1 MDGKPRLIRFICKR
15 MGLILN
21 FHDSSVCL
29 LKNMSTRRFRKVNVI
44 CCLTFWS
51 YSESFI
57 LFLKRIKQDK
67 KCWKLKWNR
76 QADRRTKKQKDG
88 QTDGRTDGRRKI
100 VRDQN
105 IISTLVYNRTCGGR
119 DLYIAGSIYYPCVLR
134 RGRQMLH
141 LNENW

>member
-15 MGLILN
+15 MDLILD
-21 FHDSSVCL
+21 FHDSSVWL
-29 LKNMSTRRFRKVNVI
+29 FKNMSTRRFRKVNVI

-57 LFLKRIKQDK
+57 LFLKSIKK
-67 KCWKLKWNR
+67 KNVESWSET
-76 QADRRTKKQKDG
+76 DRLTDG
-88 QTDGRTDGRRKI
+88 QKNRKTGRQTDGRRKI

-119 DLYIAGSIYYPCVLR
+119 DLYIAGSIYYPWVLR

>member
-57 LFLKRIKQDK
+57 LFLKSIKK
-67 KCWKLKWNR
+67 KNVESWSET
-76 QADRRTKKQKDG
+76 DRLTDG
-88 QTDGRTDGRRKI
+88 QKNRKTGRQTDGRRKI

-119 DLYIAGSIYYPCVLR
+119 DLYIAGSIYYPCVLQ

>member
-29 LKNMSTRRFRKVNVI
+29 LKNMSTRRFRKVNVV

-57 LFLKRIKQDK
+57 LFLKRIKTKNVESWSETDRLTDGQK
-67 KCWKLKWNR
+67 NPER
-76 QADRRTKKQKDG
+76 RADR
-88 QTDGRTDGRRKI
+88 RTDGRRKI

-105 IISTLVYNRTCGGR
+105 IIYAGAVTYISRVPFIIHASCGEG
-119 DLYIAGSIYYPCVLR
+119 DKCYI
-134 RGRQMLH
+134 
-141 LNENW
+141 

>member
-57 LFLKRIKQDK
+57 LFLKSIKK
-67 KCWKLKWNR
+67 KNVESWSET
-76 QADRRTKKQKDG
+76 DRLTDG
-88 QTDGRTDGRRKI
+88 QKNRKTGRQTDGRRKI

>member
-29 LKNMSTRRFRKVNVI
+29 LKNMSTRRLRKVNVM

-57 LFLKRIKQDK
+57 LFLKSIKK
-67 KCWKLKWNR
+67 KNVESWSET
-76 QADRRTKKQKDG
+76 DRLTDG
-88 QTDGRTDGRRKI
+88 QKNRKTGRQTDGRRKI

>member
-57 LFLKRIKQDK
+57 LFLKSIKK
-67 KCWKLKWNR
+67 KNVESWSET
-76 QADRRTKKQKDG
+76 DRLTDG
-88 QTDGRTDGRRKI
+88 QKNRKTGRQTDGRRKI

-105 IISTLVYNRTCGGR
+105 IISTVVYNRTCGGR